1 MNNLHLH
8 TSARFRNFPTAFSRR
23 HHHSNDLQ
31 NQRGRSIFSELGD
44 TTLDPSGDLITR
56 WNHIFLITCLLA
68 LFLDPLYFYLPIVQ
82 AGTACMS
89 IDIGFGIL
97 VTFFRTLADLSFLI
111 HILLKFKTAFV
122 SKSSRVFGRGEL
134 VMDRR
139 EIAIRYLKSEFIID
153 LAATLPLPQ
162 VPFIF
167 YYFSKDPIGNE

>member
-1 MNNLHLH
+1 MSNLHLY
-8 TSARFRNFPTAFSRR
+8 TSARFRNFPTTFSLR
-23 HHHSNDLQ
+23 HHHNDPN
-31 NQRGRSIFSELGD
+31 NQRRRSIFSKLRD
-44 TTLDPSGDLITR
+44 KTLDPGGDLITR

-89 IDIGFGIL
+89 IDVRFGIF
-97 VTFFRTLADLSFLI
+97 VTFFRNLADLSFLI

-139 EIAIRYLKSEFIID
+139 EIAIRYLKSEFVID

-162 VPFIF
+162 VQ
-167 YYFSKDPIGNE
+167 FSLFLFS